1 MVRKIKRKQ
10 KKQMA
15 LITVIILL
23 SSIVAIMLLTPAFNI
38 EKIKVHGNSVLAEE
52 EIIRASGIVKGV
64 NIFGVSLGSA
74 KDNIKSMGYI
84 ESVKVKRSL
93 PSTIEITVVEE
104 VGVAYIKAEE
114 GYVIIT
120 ADGRC
125 IDITDG
131 LGKGEEKE
139 ETQNAEAPQLPVVR
153 GMKNVTYRVGNI
165 LKSEDERQMEA
176 LIACLHE
183 FSKYGYIF
191 DMSSIEMANLSDIK
205 FYYRGKDLCV
215 TVGSTEKLGYKMECF
230 GPILSE
236 LGENPTGFIN
246 LERLTYKKEEL
257 PKPEI
262 EENSTAEE

>member
-1 MVRKIKRKQ
+1 MRKIKRKQ

-15 LITVIILL
+15 LVTIVILI
-23 SSIVAIMLLTPAFNI
+23 SSVIAIMLLTPGFNI
-38 EKIKVHGNSVLAEE
+38 EKIKVYGNSVLAEE
-52 EIIRASGIVKGV
+52 EIIRASGVVKGV
-64 NIFGVSLGSA
+64 NIFGVSLGRA

-131 LGKGEEKE
+131 LSKSDGKAAE
-139 ETQNAEAPQLPVVR
+139 QNAAAPQLPLVK
-153 GMKNVTYRVGNI
+153 GMKSVTYRVGSM
-165 LKSEDERQMEA
+165 LKSEDEQQLEA
-176 LIACLHE
+176 LVACLHE
-183 FSKYGYIF
+183 FSKYGYVF
-191 DMSSIEMANLSDIK
+191 DMSQIDMANLNDIK
-205 FYYRGKDLCV
+205 FYYMGKDLCV

-230 GPILSE
+230 GPILSQ

-246 LERLTYKKEEL
+246 LERLTYRKEEL
-257 PKPEI
+257 PKPET
-262 EENSTAEE
+262 EENLPQEE